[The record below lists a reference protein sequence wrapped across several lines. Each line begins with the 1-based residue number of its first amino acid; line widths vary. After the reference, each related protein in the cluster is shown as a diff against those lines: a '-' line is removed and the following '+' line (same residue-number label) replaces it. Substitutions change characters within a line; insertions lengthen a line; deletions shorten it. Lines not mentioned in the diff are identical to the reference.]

1 MQIGVISDT
10 HIPIRAKEIPS
21 KVLKSLKEMDMI
33 LHAGDL
39 VELNVLNALRSI
51 CQNVKA
57 VWGNMDTRD
66 VRKNLPEK
74 EILNVG
80 KYRIGLI
87 HGNGPPASLVDLVN
101 GIFKNENV
109 SVIVFGHSHSPLNET
124 REGILY
130 FNPGSLTDTVF
141 SPFNSY
147 GIIEINNEIK
157 ANIVKI

>member
-1 MQIGVISDT
+1 MKIGVISDT
-10 HIPIRAKEIPS
+10 HIPIRAQEIPGE
-21 KVLKSLKEMDMI
+21 VLESLKKMDMI

-39 VELNVLNALRSI
+39 VELDVLNALRSI

-57 VWGNMDTRD
+57 VWGNMDPLD

-74 EILNVG
+74 EIINAG

-87 HGNGPPASLVDLVN
+87 HGNGPPAFLVN
-101 GIFKNENV
+101 LVNDIFKNDRVN
-109 SVIVFGHSHSPLNET
+109 VIVFGHSHSPINET
-124 REGILY
+124 REGILF

-141 SPFNSY
+141 SPFNTS
-147 GIIEINNEIK
+147 GIIELNNEIK